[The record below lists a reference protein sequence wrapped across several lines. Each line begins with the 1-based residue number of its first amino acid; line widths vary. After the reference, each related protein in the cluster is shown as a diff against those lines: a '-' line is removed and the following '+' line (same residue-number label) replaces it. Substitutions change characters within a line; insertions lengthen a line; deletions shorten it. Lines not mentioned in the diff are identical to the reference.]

1 MNIYRKLLV
10 GTHFINSKEGY
21 TIRGLDLKDVLEIPP
36 HITEE
41 NKDRYLEELSKITEA
56 DDWIE
61 RHSIDNKSNQDV
73 NKTGQHRDAKTT
85 FEEEPAEF
93 YEVIIEAVVGLVGVM
108 ILFFGVPLLGFVLFY

>member
-36 HITEE
+36 PITEE

-85 FEEEPAEF
+85 FEEEPAKF
-93 YEVIIEAVVGLVGVM
+93 YEVIIEAIFVLVVIIFSFLL
-108 ILFFGVPLLGFVLFY
+108 IPLLGFLASQ